1 MKKPSLSFELEGYLR
16 KKGNF
21 VHISELEDFG
31 RSLGFLSSNVDRRLR
46 ELRKAGKIESELR
59 NYEGTKTTWWK
70 VNTVDKYYANLSGS
84 AKKYYEIMN
93 KQMGLKL

>member
-1 MKKPSLSFELEGYLR
+1 MKKPSLSFELEGLLR
-16 KKGNF
+16 KKNGW

-59 NYEGTKTTWWK
+59 NFEGTKTTWWRYIELHIG
-70 VNTVDKYYANLSGS
+70 VDWAYTYDMKHA
-84 AKKYYEIMN
+84 
-93 KQMGLKL
+93 